1 MTSFL
6 IMQMCEHVR
15 TRKNMK
21 ECRKFAM
28 YKYRDAKIERKKIF
42 VVKNNAQNECVV
54 LEHQIY
60 TS

>member
-1 MTSFL
+1 
-6 IMQMCEHVR
+6 MQMCEHVR

-42 VVKNNAQNECVV
+42 IVKNNAQNECVV